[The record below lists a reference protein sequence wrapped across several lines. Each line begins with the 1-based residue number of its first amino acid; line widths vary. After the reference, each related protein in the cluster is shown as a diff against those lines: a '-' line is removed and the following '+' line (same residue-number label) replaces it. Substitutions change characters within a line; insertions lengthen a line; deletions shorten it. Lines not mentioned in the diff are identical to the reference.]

1 MLRPLFAL
9 AAVSLAVSPATAATY
24 SAKTS
29 APAPAE
35 RIAVRDMLWTCAS
48 GACTGSTANS
58 RPVVICESLAKKAG
72 RIDSFLVDGRE
83 LPAAELERCNASAR
97 EAGSALANAR

>member
-9 AAVSLAVSPATAATY
+9 AAVSLAASPAVAATY
-24 SAKTS
+24 SAKTA

-35 RIAVRDMLWTCAS
+35 RIAVRDILWSCTS
-48 GACTGSTANS
+48 DSCTGSTANS
-58 RPVVICESLAKKAG
+58 RPVVLCESLAKKAG

-83 LPAAELERCNASAR
+83 LPAAELDRCNASAR
-97 EAGSALANAR
+97 ETNSALANAR

>member
-9 AAVSLAVSPATAATY
+9 AAVSLAVSPAAAATY
-24 SAKTS
+24 SAKT
-29 APAPAE
+29 AAPAE

-58 RPVVICESLAKKAG
+58 RPVVLCESLAKKAG

-83 LPAAELERCNASAR
+83 LPAAELARCNASAR
-97 EAGSALANAR
+97 ETDSALANAR